1 MRNWHQHPEVSLS
14 LLKYHI
20 PLSQYEPESEIMLA
34 ESQPADYRDYRST
47 ITNPEVFLFKLLTMT
62 NTVVQEEFSFTFDVR
77 AKYSEDDR

>member
-1 MRNWHQHPEVSLS
+1 
-14 LLKYHI
+14 
-20 PLSQYEPESEIMLA
+20 MLA

-62 NTVVQEEFSFTFDVR
+62 NTVVKEEFSFTFDVR